1 MKYGLANIF
10 IEQPL
15 SLILS
20 ILLLLG
26 VSKLGIAF
34 QRFIKKKYYIKYIT
48 NNFFSPIIGT
58 YVLIFFLYPLT
69 MFNLLD
75 YLFIKIISSI
85 LLFLGF
91 LFFFELI
98 NKFSKD
104 LFLKLEMKFFLIMI
118 SFFLLFL
125 IAAAPITHADSLS
138 YHLTT
143 ASYILFNGGFNPEI
157 IPFEDKIAGGGEI
170 IIALGLSYGLQQFGT
185 LIQFSSLLSLIP
197 IFNKNKLNNTNLNYV
212 LILLFTPITLFL
224 ISSPKPQLMP
234 AMASLIVFSFLFT
247 DFLKTHQSKNIYNFI
262 LICILL
268 INFLV
273 KFNFILSSFI
283 LFLILIYENFKIK
296 NLKKFIFLGVCI
308 FTYLIIP
315 NLIFKIINFQTNIID
330 ALFNPLPINIY
341 GYDKLNDVLIGSDI
355 SKNFLN
361 LIFPQNFGQIST
373 IFGPGILLFF
383 FINIKK
389 IKLKESIYISAII
402 IFLIIQYFYG
412 SSLNRFYFET
422 YTWMFFLL
430 SVIGIRFKYLFKIFK
445 KYFYLQNFIIF
456 CGCIYLAFQL
466 FPGSLTP
473 NLYKKVMHENAN
485 SYSLINWANKYIEDN
500 DKVISYSRSISLYNV
515 YSIFS
520 DVTWYVDFK
529 DKKSDQYL
537 NFIKSKKI
545 NVLVFGGEKLEL
557 GIFKNCIGEQIAF
570 KEKVGRHVGRNPF
583 NKGNFYNGWIFKFN
597 YKDLSDCIIR

>member
-1 MKYGLANIF
+1 M
-10 IEQPL
+10 
-15 SLILS
+15 
-20 ILLLLG
+20 
-26 VSKLGIAF
+26 
-34 QRFIKKKYYIKYIT
+34 
-48 NNFFSPIIGT
+48 
-58 YVLIFFLYPLT
+58 
-69 MFNLLD
+69 
-75 YLFIKIISSI
+75 
-85 LLFLGF
+85 GF

-104 LFLKLEMKFFLIMI
+104 LFLKLEMKFFLIII

-296 NLKKFIFLGVCI
+296 NLK
-308 FTYLIIP
+308 
-315 NLIFKIINFQTNIID
+315 
-330 ALFNPLPINIY
+330 
-341 GYDKLNDVLIGSDI
+341 
-355 SKNFLN
+355 
-361 LIFPQNFGQIST
+361 
-373 IFGPGILLFF
+373 
-383 FINIKK
+383 
-389 IKLKESIYISAII
+389 
-402 IFLIIQYFYG
+402 
-412 SSLNRFYFET
+412 
-422 YTWMFFLL
+422 
-430 SVIGIRFKYLFKIFK
+430 
-445 KYFYLQNFIIF
+445 
-456 CGCIYLAFQL
+456 
-466 FPGSLTP
+466 
-473 NLYKKVMHENAN
+473 NLY
-485 SYSLINWANKYIEDN
+485 
-500 DKVISYSRSISLYNV
+500 
-515 YSIFS
+515 F
-520 DVTWYVDFK
+520 
-529 DKKSDQYL
+529 
-537 NFIKSKKI
+537 
-545 NVLVFGGEKLEL
+545 
-557 GIFKNCIGEQIAF
+557 
-570 KEKVGRHVGRNPF
+570 
-583 NKGNFYNGWIFKFN
+583 
-597 YKDLSDCIIR
+597 